1 MEFAYNSLGLP
12 VRETADGNTILRT
25 YDHTGRILTL
35 DSTTGASLRYT
46 RNGYGELEGFT
57 ATGGGDADGTGSWES
72 SHRHD
77 TLGFEVERILPGGVV
92 RSFAYDDIGRLVDAR
107 TRKDSRTRH
116 MRRYRWGV
124 ADRLLSV
131 EDSRRGETRYSYTPT
146 GQLDR
151 AEYPDGREQW
161 RKSDPVGNLYPD
173 PDMKLRS
180 YLSGGRLEQDGE
192 WHCEYDADGNLT
204 ERYLGTGKWLDGK
217 KDRWR
222 YRWNADG
229 SLAKVVRPDK
239 REVEFT
245 YDALGRRLS
254 KSFGTTVTRWVWNG
268 NVPLHQWKQ
277 RREYSVMEDRWDTDT
292 ERRDMTVWLF
302 DEESFVPMAMI
313 KEGRSYSI
321 LTDQLGTPT
330 EAYDAEGNEVWSRV
344 LDMDGNVIE
353 ETGNKGMVPFLFQGQ
368 YYDRE
373 TGLAYNRFRYY
384 SPQMGMYVS
393 QDPIGLAGG
402 MRLYGYIQNTNYG
415 MDVLGLKGCY
425 LKEAEEGQSYKFVLQ
440 ISKSEY
446 PETTRHIQNAIKKG
460 HPDVVTIS
468 RKGATD
474 RRKEAIANTKTKKG
488 HDRDEWPMA
497 MFKEGGSGADI
508 EYILPSDNRG
518 AGSSIRAALSG
529 CNDGDTIKIEIIK

>member
-1 MEFAYNSLGLP
+1 
-12 VRETADGNTILRT
+12 
-25 YDHTGRILTL
+25 
-35 DSTTGASLRYT
+35 
-46 RNGYGELEGFT
+46 
-57 ATGGGDADGTGSWES
+57 
-72 SHRHD
+72 
-77 TLGFEVERILPGGVV
+77 
-92 RSFAYDDIGRLVDAR
+92 
-107 TRKDSRTRH
+107 

-173 PDMKLRS
+173 PDMKLRR

-254 KSFGTTVTRWVWNG
+254 KSFGTTVTRWIWNG

-277 RREYSVMEDRWDTDT
+277 RREYSVMEDRWNTDT

-302 DEESFVPMAMI
+302 DEGSFVPMAMI

-368 YYDRE
+368 YYDCE

-384 SPQMGMYVS
+384 SPLMGMYVS
-393 QDPIGLAGG
+393 QDPIGLGG
-402 MRLYGYIQNTNYG
+402 GILNLYGYVSDTNISCDYFGLYLLIPNAPTYSGVYHIELPNGDGYVGSAINIRERLESNNHKTAKQMIETGEYTITFYEVDMGTATTRKEQNHVLRHFEQQI
-415 MDVLGLKGCY
+415 MDVSPHNQNRSRAEAKEKFTIRVNEITKLNARLTGSTDEIKQKKTSYGKG
-425 LKEAEEGQSYKFVLQ
+425 
-440 ISKSEY
+440 
-446 PETTRHIQNAIKKG
+446 
-460 HPDVVTIS
+460 
-468 RKGATD
+468 
-474 RRKEAIANTKTKKG
+474 
-488 HDRDEWPMA
+488 
-497 MFKEGGSGADI
+497 
-508 EYILPSDNRG
+508 
-518 AGSSIRAALSG
+518 
-529 CNDGDTIKIEIIK
+529 

>member
-1 MEFAYNSLGLP
+1 M
-12 VRETADGNTILRT
+12 
-25 YDHTGRILTL
+25 
-35 DSTTGASLRYT
+35 
-46 RNGYGELEGFT
+46 
-57 ATGGGDADGTGSWES
+57 
-72 SHRHD
+72 
-77 TLGFEVERILPGGVV
+77 ERILPGGIV

-146 GQLDR
+146 GQLER
-151 AEYPDGREQW
+151 AEYPDGRVQW
-161 RKSDPVGNLYPD
+161 RKSDQTGNLYPD
-173 PDMKLRS
+173 PDMRLRR
-180 YLSGGRLEQDGE
+180 YLGGGRLEQDGE

-204 ERYLGTGKWLDGK
+204 ERYLGTGRWLDGK

-277 RREYSVMEDRWDTDT
+277 HREYSVVEDRWDTDT

-302 DEESFVPMAMI
+302 DEDSFVPVAMI

-321 LTDQLGTPT
+321 LADQLGTPT
-330 EAYDAEGNEVWSRV
+330 EAYDTEGNEVWSRM

-384 SPQMGMYVS
+384 SPKMGMYVS

-402 MRLYGYIQNTNYG
+402 ILNLYGYAKDTNYYVDIFG
-415 MDVLGLKGCY
+415 FSLITVYHYTDK
-425 LKEAEEGQSYKFVLQ
+425 KRLQ
-440 ISKSEY
+440 
-446 PETTRHIQNAIKKG
+446 
-460 HPDVVTIS
+460 
-468 RKGATD
+468 
-474 RRKEAIANTKTKKG
+474 
-488 HDRDEWPMA
+488 
-497 MFKEGGSGADI
+497 
-508 EYILPSDNRG
+508 
-518 AGSSIRAALSG
+518 
-529 CNDGDTIKIEIIK
+529 

>member
-1 MEFAYNSLGLP
+1 M
-12 VRETADGNTILRT
+12 
-25 YDHTGRILTL
+25 
-35 DSTTGASLRYT
+35 
-46 RNGYGELEGFT
+46 
-57 ATGGGDADGTGSWES
+57 
-72 SHRHD
+72 
-77 TLGFEVERILPGGVV
+77 ERILPGGVV

-146 GQLDR
+146 GQLER
-151 AEYPDGREQW
+151 AEYPDGRVQW
-161 RKSDPVGNLYPD
+161 RKSDQTGNLYPD
-173 PDMKLRS
+173 PDMKLRR
-180 YLSGGRLEQDGE
+180 YLGGGRLEQDGE

-204 ERYLGTGKWLDGK
+204 ERYLGTGRWLDGK

-229 SLAKVVRPDK
+229 SLAKVIRPDK

-277 RREYSVMEDRWDTDT
+277 HREYSVVEDRWNTDT

-302 DEESFVPMAMI
+302 DEESFVPVAMI

-344 LDMDGNVIE
+344 LDMDGNVIG

-402 MRLYGYIQNTNYG
+402 ILNLYGYVSDTNISCDYFGLYLLIPNAPTYSGVYHIELPNGDGYVGSAINIRERLESNNHQTAKQMIETGEYTITFYEVDMGTATTRKEQNHVLRHFEQQI
-415 MDVLGLKGCY
+415 MDVSPHNQNRSRA
-425 LKEAEEGQSYKFVLQ
+425 EAEHKFTIRVNEITKLNARLTGSTDEIKQKKTSYG
-440 ISKSEY
+440 
-446 PETTRHIQNAIKKG
+446 KG
-460 HPDVVTIS
+460 
-468 RKGATD
+468 
-474 RRKEAIANTKTKKG
+474 
-488 HDRDEWPMA
+488 
-497 MFKEGGSGADI
+497 
-508 EYILPSDNRG
+508 
-518 AGSSIRAALSG
+518 
-529 CNDGDTIKIEIIK
+529 

>member
-1 MEFAYNSLGLP
+1 M
-12 VRETADGNTILRT
+12 ADG
-25 YDHTGRILTL
+25 
-35 DSTTGASLRYT
+35 
-46 RNGYGELEGFT
+46 
-57 ATGGGDADGTGSWES
+57 W
-72 SHRHD
+72 
-77 TLGFEVERILPGGVV
+77 
-92 RSFAYDDIGRLVDAR
+92 
-107 TRKDSRTRH
+107 SRTVN
-116 MRRYRWGV
+116 G
-124 ADRLLSV
+124 
-131 EDSRRGETRYSYTPT
+131 
-146 GQLDR
+146 
-151 AEYPDGREQW
+151 
-161 RKSDPVGNLYPD
+161 
-173 PDMKLRS
+173 
-180 YLSGGRLEQDGE
+180 
-192 WHCEYDADGNLT
+192 HCEYDADGNLT

-277 RREYSVMEDRWDTDT
+277 RREYSVMEDRWNTDT

-368 YYDRE
+368 YYDCE

-384 SPQMGMYVS
+384 SPKMGMYVS

-402 MRLYGYIQNTNYG
+402 IRLYGYVKDTNTWI
-415 MDVLGLKGCY
+415 DSLGLKGCY
-425 LKEAEEGQSYKFVLQ
+425 LEEVKNNPDYKYILRISEA
-440 ISKSEY
+440 EY
-446 PETTRHIQNAIKKG
+446 PETTRHIKRAIQKG
-460 HPDVVTIS
+460 KPDVVTID
-468 RKGATD
+468 RTGAPSQRQKSLLGT
-474 RRKEAIANTKTKKG
+474 ESKKG
-488 HDRDEWPMA
+488 LDRDEWPMA
-497 MFKEGGSGADI
+497 MFVEGGVGADI
-508 EYILPSDNRG
+508 EHISPGDNRG
-518 AGSSIRAALSG
+518 AGASIGAALRQ
-529 CNDGDTIKIEIIK
+529 CDEGDKVKIIIIK

>member
-1 MEFAYNSLGLP
+1 
-12 VRETADGNTILRT
+12 
-25 YDHTGRILTL
+25 
-35 DSTTGASLRYT
+35 
-46 RNGYGELEGFT
+46 
-57 ATGGGDADGTGSWES
+57 
-72 SHRHD
+72 
-77 TLGFEVERILPGGVV
+77 
-92 RSFAYDDIGRLVDAR
+92 
-107 TRKDSRTRH
+107 
-116 MRRYRWGV
+116 
-124 ADRLLSV
+124 
-131 EDSRRGETRYSYTPT
+131 
-146 GQLDR
+146 
-151 AEYPDGREQW
+151 
-161 RKSDPVGNLYPD
+161 
-173 PDMKLRS
+173 MKLRR

-192 WHCEYDADGNLT
+192 WHCEYDGDGNLT

-277 RREYSVMEDRWDTDT
+277 RREYSVMEDRWNTDT
-292 ERRDMTVWLF
+292 ERRDLTVWLF

-330 EAYDAEGNEVWSRV
+330 EAYDADGNEVWSRV

-368 YYDRE
+368 YYDCE

-384 SPQMGMYVS
+384 DPKTGNYIS

-402 MRLYGYIQNTNYG
+402 NPTLYGYVFDPNTQI
-415 MDVLGLKGCY
+415 DPLGLDC
-425 LKEAEEGQSYKFVLQ
+425 SYV
-440 ISKSEY
+440 SKDF
-446 PETTRHIQNAIKKG
+446 K
-460 HPDVVTIS
+460 D
-468 RKGATD
+468 GASFL
-474 RRKEAIANTKTKKG
+474 ITKKDYLRFIVG
-488 HDRDEWPMA
+488 KKNVGRVDGQFVIPK
-497 MFKEGGSGADI
+497 KEMDNLLKKTNGDIVQIERALGIPEGNWQDKGGLIRVDIPNPQDYNLRLPTANMSGAN
-508 EYILPSDNRG
+508 EKFELG
-518 AGSSIRAALSG
+518 GKTSG
-529 CNDGDTIKIEIIK
+529 GIPEGVIDQVPKMNVIITKL

>member
-1 MEFAYNSLGLP
+1 MK
-12 VRETADGNTILRT
+12 
-25 YDHTGRILTL
+25 
-35 DSTTGASLRYT
+35 
-46 RNGYGELEGFT
+46 
-57 ATGGGDADGTGSWES
+57 
-72 SHRHD
+72 
-77 TLGFEVERILPGGVV
+77 RILPGGIV

-131 EDSRRGETRYSYTPT
+131 KDSRRGETRYSYTPT
-146 GQLDR
+146 GQLER

-161 RKSDPVGNLYPD
+161 RKSDQTGNLYPD
-173 PDMKLRS
+173 PDMKLRR
-180 YLSGGRLEQDGE
+180 YLGGGRLEQDGE

-204 ERYLGTGKWLDGK
+204 ERYLGTGRWLDGK

-277 RREYSVMEDRWDTDT
+277 CREYSVMEDRWNTDT

-302 DEESFVPMAMI
+302 DEESFVPVAMI

-330 EAYDAEGNEVWSRV
+330 EAYDAKGNEVWGRV

-384 SPQMGMYVS
+384 SPQIGMYIS

-402 MRLYGYIQNTNYG
+402 ILNLYGYVDDTNTWI
-415 MDVLGLKGCY
+415 DVFGLQK
-425 LKEAEEGQSYKFVLQ
+425 SYKAPGKPSLDDGF
-440 ISKSEY
+440 KPNKKY
-446 PETTRHIQNAIKKG
+446 PEYGNFTNLG
-460 HPDVVTIS
+460 N
-468 RKGATD
+468 RKGWLDKNGNLWVPT
-474 RRKEAIANTKTKKG
+474 G
-488 HDRDEWPMA
+488 
-497 MFKEGGSGADI
+497 EGPLAHGGPHWDVQLKDGG
-508 EYILPSDNRG
+508 YINVYPGGL
-518 AGSSIRAALSG
+518 IR
-529 CNDGDTIKIEIIK
+529 